1 MVTPDQNSKI
11 RYFFNAFRVYINS
24 DRVYNIVKCKEIR
37 SNWEHFGIITIIY
50 QKITIIYKKIELK
63 ITIFKIFPRIWLQQS
78 SIFLKTNLRN
88 YWTLKFYNYFSES
101 RHPNPNPIQIRI
113 CLRAQF
119 HFQIMFVPNHVGPGC
134 RFIYYGR
141 VCRTFHEHCLW
152 KVWQVLLVKGF
163 TSTLLRKV

>member
-1 MVTPDQNSKI
+1 MVTPDRNNKI

-50 QKITIIYKKIELK
+50 QKITIIYTKIELK

-88 YWTLKFYNYFSES
+88 YWTLSKLYENFITISLS
-101 RHPNPNPIQIRI
+101 PGIQILIQSKSEFASVLNSIFRS
-113 CLRAQF
+113 CLS
-119 HFQIMFVPNHVGPGC
+119 QIMFVPDHVCPSS
-134 RFIYYGR
+134 
-141 VCRTFHEHCLW
+141 CLDIW
-152 KVWQVLLVKGF
+152 RYLTVVF
-163 TSTLLRKV
+163 M